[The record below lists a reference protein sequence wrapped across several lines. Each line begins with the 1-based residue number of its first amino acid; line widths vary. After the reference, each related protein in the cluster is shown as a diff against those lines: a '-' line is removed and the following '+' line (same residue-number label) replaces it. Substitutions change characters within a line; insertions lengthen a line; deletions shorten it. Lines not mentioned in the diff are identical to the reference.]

1 MKIIDK
7 EKFYKSKVWRTKR
20 EKILRRDGYL
30 CQHCKWYGKRT
41 EAETVHHIQHLE
53 EYPELAL
60 VDNNLISLC
69 KKCHNKEHPEKGGKR
84 K

>member
-1 MKIIDK
+1 MNQIDK
-7 EKFYKSKVWRTKR
+7 DSFYKSTKWKKKR

-41 EAETVHHIQHLE
+41 EAVTVHHIKHLE

-60 VDNNLISLC
+60 EDDNLISLC
-69 KKCHNKEHPEKGGKR
+69 NKCHNKEHPEKR
-84 K
+84 R